1 MKLLY
6 KIIAFF
12 VSLVAIMFVLP
23 TLFVHLPAD
32 AGMGMMFILFLVI
45 CPIYSVF
52 VGVLTATDL
61 KKLFWM
67 PFVEAVI
74 FPVLFAAVVKGWVPE
89 LYIYSIVYFVAAYLV
104 VAIAF
109 IVKMIMNW
117 EKKVSD
123 DRHD

>member
-12 VSLVAIMFVLP
+12 VSLIAIMLVLP
-23 TLFVHLPAD
+23 SLLLMLPAD
-32 AGMGMMFILFLVI
+32 MGMGMMFILFLAI
-45 CPIYSVF
+45 CPAYSAF
-52 VGVLTATDL
+52 VGAITATDI

-67 PFVEAVI
+67 PFVEAAL
-74 FPVLFAAVVKGWVPE
+74 FPALFAIVVKGFVPE
-89 LYIYSIVYFVAAYLV
+89 LYIYSIVYLVTAYLV

-109 IVKMIMNW
+109 VMKMIMNW

-123 DRHD
+123 GRSN

>member
-12 VSLVAIMFVLP
+12 VSLIAIMLVLP
-23 TLFVHLPAD
+23 SLLLMLPAD
-32 AGMGMMFILFLVI
+32 MGMGMMFILFLAI
-45 CPIYSVF
+45 CPAYSVF
-52 VGVLTATDL
+52 VGVITVTDI

-67 PFVEAVI
+67 PFVEAAL
-74 FPVLFAAVVKGWVPE
+74 FPALFAIVVKGFVPE
-89 LYIYSIVYFVAAYLV
+89 LYIYSIVYFVTAYLV

-109 IVKMIMNW
+109 VMKMIMNW

-123 DRHD
+123 GRSN